1 MGRRGSP
8 ARGAGARAIALLAA
22 LALGALAALAAGAL
36 DRHAAVASAGQPPAT
51 TAPATTAPA
60 TQTVPATTTAPAQPP
75 ASTTTTTPAPPAN
88 ADVLRT
94 PIPRWVAP
102 KRRAWPFRV
111 STAHVPPGVDPARFV
126 ALVRAAGVRWGLPF
140 AGTTRRA
147 PHADDGRNTIGFSR
161 GVSRDALGVTDVQS
175 IVYQRRGRLHCRRD
189 ARGRRV
195 CRRAR
200 PRVVG
205 ERVVEQDTRFAY
217 DVPWE
222 PGPALPDAAHYD
234 LQTVIL
240 HELGHYAGNG
250 HAPDCRDT
258 PMWVALARGEWW
270 HSPSDWFQHG
280 CGRVAAIGLAHAAGT
295 VVPEPRR
302 LLVRRHVRY
311 VTVR

>member
-1 MGRRGSP
+1 MRRGGPS
-8 ARGAGARAIALLAA
+8 ARGARTRGLGTLAA

-36 DRHAAVASAGQPPAT
+36 GRHAALAAAGQR
-51 TAPATTAPA
+51 
-60 TQTVPATTTAPAQPP
+60 ATTTAPTPP
-75 ASTTTTTPAPPAN
+75 ATTTSPPATTVTTPAPPPN

-102 KRRAWPFRV
+102 ARRAWSFRI
-111 STAHVPPGVDPARFV
+111 SSANVPPGVDPGRF
-126 ALVRAAGVRWGLPF
+126 AELVRAAGIRWRLSY

-161 GVSRDALGVTDVQS
+161 HVSRDALGVTDVQS
-175 IVYQRRGRLHCRRD
+175 IVYRRPGRRICRRTVY
-189 ARGRRV
+189 GRRA
-195 CRRAR
+195 CHRGR

-217 DVPWE
+217 DAPWE
-222 PGPALPDAAHYD
+222 QGPALPDAAHYD

-240 HELGHYAGNG
+240 HELGHYAGND

-258 PMWVALARGEWW
+258 PMWVAIARGEWW

-280 CGRVAAIGLAHAAGT
+280 CGRIASVARVPGVGAAA
-295 VVPEPRR
+295 PRL